1 MNRELRLGARGPAS
15 RLRRCYADA
24 PAGVP
29 RDTPAAPAGVPGLP
43 SASKSRFLA
52 GRGYRCDCVRLP
64 EYRCDQI
71 RLPHARQGRRNA
83 GSSPSAVS
91 LPAMALEM
99 SASIF
104 VLAGRPGLRIK
115 RVNNFSGNFAIHL

>member
-1 MNRELRLGARGPAS
+1 MLTLLRARRVT
-15 RLRRCYADA
+15 RLRRQPEFQGASR
-24 PAGVP
+24 PLRRAGSWQ
-29 RDTPAAPAGVPGLP
+29 P
-43 SASKSRFLA
+43 SFFW
-52 GRGYRCDCVRLP
+52 RGYRCDCVRLP

-71 RLPHARQGRRNA
+71 RLPHARQAAAMRA
-83 GSSPSAVS
+83 ASPSAVS

-104 VLAGRPGLRIK
+104 VLAGRPGLLIK

>member
-1 MNRELRLGARGPAS
+1 MIAFVS
-15 RLRRCYADA
+15 RSTVAISR
-24 PAGVP
+24 
-29 RDTPAAPAGVPGLP
+29 AA
-43 SASKSRFLA
+43 
-52 GRGYRCDCVRLP
+52 
-64 EYRCDQI
+64 
-71 RLPHARQGRRNA
+71 GRRNA

-104 VLAGRPGLRIK
+104 VLAGRPGLLIK